1 MIDGFAACYTLD
13 TSLKVLKMKLLT
25 AFFVC
30 ATLSLAGP
38 KVEPKTEIG
47 EINGAKFRIDIPENW
62 NGGLVMYCH
71 GYNPAAVSYKEGKL
85 PAVLAVFTEQGY
97 ALAQSGYAAGGWAI
111 QEAVEDTEALRRYFT
126 GKYGQPKETI
136 VTGHSMGG
144 FLTMLFMERFPTS
157 YDAGLALCGP
167 LAPTTY
173 FMERGAFDTRVVF
186 DYYFPG
192 ALPPPNK
199 IPADYKNTPEASKQ
213 LQAVMDSQP
222 EKAKALLRYSGAHNT
237 KDLAGTLTFITY
249 MLLDLEQRGGG
260 NPFDNRNTIYESP
273 DDYNALN
280 DGVKRYAADPK
291 AAEYIRTWY
300 TPSGKLTR
308 PMLAIHTSYDPLVPV
323 RIPDRY
329 PELVEQTGS
338 DSMFVQQYVKH
349 DGHCAILPGEIAAGF
364 SELRAW
370 KDQGLK
376 PHTGLHPE
384 AGVST
389 GQ

>member
-1 MIDGFAACYTLD
+1 
-13 TSLKVLKMKLLT
+13 MKLIGALL
-25 AFFVC
+25 VC
-30 ATLSLAGP
+30 ATLCLAAP

-71 GYNPAAVSYKEGKL
+71 GYSAVAGAFKEGKL
-85 PAVLAVFTEQGY
+85 PPVFAVFTDQGY

-111 QEAVEDTEALRRYFT
+111 QEGVADTEALRRYFT
-126 GKYGQPKETI
+126 AKYGHPKETYI
-136 VTGHSMGG
+136 TGHSMGG
-144 FLTMLFMERFPTS
+144 FLTMMLMERFPTS

-173 FMERGAFDTRVVF
+173 FMERGAFDARVVF

-192 ALPPPNK
+192 ALPPPDK
-199 IPADYKNTPEASKQ
+199 VPADYKNTAEAAKQ
-213 LQAVMDSQP
+213 LQAVIDAQP
-222 EKAKALLRYSGAHNT
+222 EKAAAILRYSGAHNS

-260 NPFDNRNTIYESP
+260 NPFENRNTIYESS
-273 DDYNALN
+273 DNYNALN
-280 DGVKRYAADPK
+280 DGVKRYTADPK

-300 TPSGKLTR
+300 TPTGRLTH

-338 DSMFVQQYVKH
+338 NAMFVQQYVKH
-349 DGHCAILPGEIAAGF
+349 DGHCAILPNEIAAGF

-370 KDQGLK
+370 KDNGVR
-376 PHTGLHPE
+376 PHAGLHPE
-384 AGVST
+384 TSAAAT
-389 GQ
+389 GAAKGTDR

>member
-1 MIDGFAACYTLD
+1 
-13 TSLKVLKMKLLT
+13 MKLLT
-25 AFFVC
+25 AFLVC
-30 ATLSLAGP
+30 ATLSLAAP
-38 KVEPKTEIG
+38 KIEPKTEIG

-71 GYNPAAVSYKEGKL
+71 GYSPVPGTFKEGKL
-85 PAVLAVFTEQGY
+85 PAIFTVFTDQGY
-97 ALAQSGYAAGGWAI
+97 ALAQSGYAAGGWAV
-111 QEAVEDTEALRRYFT
+111 QEAVQDTEALRRYFV
-126 GKYGQPKETI
+126 GKYGAPKETF

-144 FLTMLFMERFPTS
+144 FLTMLFMERFPNS

-173 FMERGAFDTRVVF
+173 FMERGAFDARVVF
-186 DYYFPG
+186 DFYFPG

-199 IPADYKNTPEASKQ
+199 VPADYKNTPDAAKQ
-213 LQAVMDSQP
+213 LQALIDGQP
-222 EKAKALLRYSGAHNT
+222 EKAKALLRYSGAHST

-249 MLLDLEQRGGG
+249 MLLDLEQRSGG
-260 NPFDNRNTIYESP
+260 NPFDNRNTIYESS

-280 DGVKRYAADPK
+280 DGVKRYAADAK

-300 TPSGKLTR
+300 TPTGKLSH

-338 DSMFVQQYVKH
+338 ESMFVQQYVKH

-370 KDQGLK
+370 KDHGLK

-384 AGVST
+384 SAVST